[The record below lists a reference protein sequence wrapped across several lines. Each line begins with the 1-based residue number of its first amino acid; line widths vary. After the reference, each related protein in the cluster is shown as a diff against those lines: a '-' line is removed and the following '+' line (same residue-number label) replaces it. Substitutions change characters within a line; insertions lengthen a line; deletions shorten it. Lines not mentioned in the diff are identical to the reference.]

1 MKTSSTDRR
10 GGDER
15 RGGGGAERGSAAG
28 GAVSGAAGAAPA
40 GGRRSAA
47 ARRPTLAA
55 VAERAGV
62 SLKTASRALNDEPNV
77 AAATRE
83 KVQAAAD
90 ALGFRRNAVA
100 ADLAR
105 GGASRLVGFVTG
117 DLANPFYS
125 ALASGIE
132 RVLRA
137 NGLQLITASS
147 DEDPAQE
154 RLLTEAL
161 IERRVGS
168 LIVTPTAT
176 DHSAL
181 AAEIDGGLPIV
192 FIDRPAQGVDA
203 DTVVIDNRGG
213 VRAAVEHLLAQG
225 HRRIGLVGDVSRLWT
240 FQERREAFLE
250 ALRTAGV
257 PAPERY
263 VRDGAHDAAA
273 ARGFVNEL
281 LALPEPPTALLTANN
296 KITVGAL
303 HALRDA
309 PGVADPSSA
318 GSASGTAGRP
328 VALVG
333 FDDFELA
340 DLLGITVVSYD
351 GAEMGRRAAQLAVS
365 RAGDHEL
372 PARLVVVP
380 AGLVPRGSGE
390 IPFAP

>member
-1 MKTSSTDRR
+1 MRMEMSSPDEGETGAG
-10 GGDER
+10 GGDAR
-15 RGGGGAERGSAAG
+15 R
-28 GAVSGAAGAAPA
+28 AP
-40 GGRRSAA
+40 A

-55 VAERAGV
+55 VAEHAGV
-62 SLKTASRALNDEPNV
+62 SLKTASRALNGEPNV
-77 AAATRE
+77 AVATRE

-132 RVLRA
+132 RTLRA
-137 NGLQLITASS
+137 HGLQLITAST

-213 VRAAVEHLLAQG
+213 VRLAVEHLLANG

-240 FQERREAFLE
+240 FQERREGFVE
-250 ALRTAGV
+250 TLRAAGV
-257 PAPERY
+257 AAPERY
-263 VRDGAHDAAA
+263 VRDGAHDAAS
-273 ARGFVNEL
+273 ARVLVTEL

-303 HALRDA
+303 HALREV
-309 PGVADPSSA
+309 PGADPSSA
-318 GSASGTAGRP
+318 GGAATAGRATEGTTGRP

-333 FDDFELA
+333 FDDFNLA

-351 GAEMGRRAAQLAVS
+351 GAEMGRRAAQLAIS
-365 RAGDHEL
+365 RATDPDL
-372 PARLVVVP
+372 PARLVVLP
-380 AGLVPRGSGE
+380 TGLVPRGSGE
-390 IPFAP
+390 VRGGAGGDLPGEAHAG